1 MLDRSSIASYI
12 GAMFLA
18 EPHFHDDD
26 AARVYFEKIRWPEG
40 RVCPHCGVIGGDL
53 DVTNTAWTAGVRV
66 TL

>member
-26 AARVYFEKIRWPEG
+26 AARVYFEKILDYALDTRT
-40 RVCPHCGVIGGDL
+40 GVP
-53 DVTNTAWTAGVRV
+53 
-66 TL
+66 

>member
-26 AARVYFEKIRWPEG
+26 AARVYFEKTRL
-40 RVCPHCGVIGGDL
+40 C
-53 DVTNTAWTAGVRV
+53 T
-66 TL
+66 